1 MTTRLTLAA
10 VLVAAAT
17 GGAARAAAAPNPIGH
32 LYARCGEVT
41 VAGHSWQYGTKGLA
55 CAAAKAV
62 VRRLGGASRAAGP
75 AGVFAGMQ
83 CFYAHKGVQAVINCL
98 GPKHLML
105 AVRPK

>member
-10 VLVAAAT
+10 VLVAAI

-32 LYARCGEVT
+32 LYSRCGQVT

-55 CAAAKAV
+55 CATAKDV
-62 VRRLGGASRAAGP
+62 VRRLGGASHEDGP